1 MALDSSLD
9 PLIIRGQRMPSADS
23 SPMSSRV
30 ASLGILTNRLFVV
43 LTLVALVAISL
54 YFQSQIRQLDVEI
67 SSDESK
73 INHLQEIIASQEE
86 VIQRFDN
93 AVTNSDVLTRL
104 HDLEN
109 TLNYTVSELN
119 QNLRKT
125 EKDISVKLDNTLN
138 QLAQT
143 VTAAQGEIEDEV
155 NKVKIDVEQYV
166 RTTQDQFSMENSFM
180 GKFIPLEIFSLF
192 VSSRTLTTIWNVF
205 SLPTSWYFYASE
217 WAHFDVA
224 HDGTFAKILTTNHT
238 EKDSCHPL
246 DVSNICYH
254 FMVQSG
260 VSSSRR
266 LTCNYQRFL

>member
-1 MALDSSLD
+1 MPTAGSPPTSS
-9 PLIIRGQRMPSADS
+9 S
-23 SPMSSRV
+23 V

-43 LTLVALVAISL
+43 LILVALVAISL
-54 YFQSQIRQLDVEI
+54 YFESEIRQLDVEI

-73 INHLQEIIASQEE
+73 IDNLQEIITSQQE

-109 TLNYTVSELN
+109 ALNNTVSVLN

-125 EKDISVKLDNTLN
+125 EKDISIKLDDTLN

-180 GKFIPLEIFSLF
+180 GTLTQCEIFSLF
-192 VSSRTLTTIWNVF
+192 VSSRMLTIKWIVF
-205 SLPTSWYFYASE
+205 QS
-217 WAHFDVA
+217 
-224 HDGTFAKILTTNHT
+224 TN
-238 EKDSCHPL
+238 
-246 DVSNICYH
+246 
-254 FMVQSG
+254 
-260 VSSSRR
+260 
-266 LTCNYQRFL
+266 

>member
-1 MALDSSLD
+1 LTWDFHTLVLSNMALDSSLD
-9 PLIIRGQRMPSADS
+9 PLIIRNQRMPTAGSTPTS
-23 SPMSSRV
+23 SSV

-54 YFQSQIRQLDVEI
+54 YFESEIRQLDVEI

-73 INHLQEIIASQEE
+73 INNLQEIITSQQE

-109 TLNYTVSELN
+109 ALNNTVSVLN
-119 QNLRKT
+119 QNLKKT
-125 EKDISVKLDNTLN
+125 EKDISIKLDDTLN

-180 GKFIPLEIFSLF
+180 GTLTQCEIFSLF
-192 VSSRTLTTIWNVF
+192 VSSRMLTI
-205 SLPTSWYFYASE
+205 
-217 WAHFDVA
+217 
-224 HDGTFAKILTTNHT
+224 K
-238 EKDSCHPL
+238 
-246 DVSNICYH
+246 
-254 FMVQSG
+254 
-260 VSSSRR
+260 
-266 LTCNYQRFL
+266 

>member
-1 MALDSSLD
+1 MFLLKSEGANEQQAKCPLEGRLTWDFHTLVLSNMALDSSLD
-9 PLIIRGQRMPSADS
+9 PLIIRNQRMPTAGSPPTS
-23 SPMSSRV
+23 SSV

-43 LTLVALVAISL
+43 LILVALVAISL
-54 YFQSQIRQLDVEI
+54 YFESEIRQLDVEI

-73 INHLQEIIASQEE
+73 IDNLQEIITSQQE

-109 TLNYTVSELN
+109 ALNNTVSVLN

-125 EKDISVKLDNTLN
+125 EKDISIKLDDTLN

-180 GKFIPLEIFSLF
+180 GTLTQCEIFSLF
-192 VSSRTLTTIWNVF
+192 VSSRMLTIKWIVF
-205 SLPTSWYFYASE
+205 QS
-217 WAHFDVA
+217 
-224 HDGTFAKILTTNHT
+224 TN
-238 EKDSCHPL
+238 
-246 DVSNICYH
+246 
-254 FMVQSG
+254 
-260 VSSSRR
+260 
-266 LTCNYQRFL
+266 